1 MVELSNLEF
10 HRILHHA
17 DAKSDRICQSS
28 LYSVILVEY
37 FDKSIYSVS
46 IFMRPFRSL
55 LNSLISNLSADIS
68 RLQSSA
74 MATPKTS
81 LSTSR
86 PPSTPP
92 ATLSSYA
99 NKGLSHPSH
108 LDPLTGAQKQL
119 CKVKPLAI
127 KVNDDLYGTVP
138 AFLHVPHN
146 YNYRRE
152 QAEGREKMAAILLS
166 GAGGGVVGPSSMYL
180 SMADKLASLN
190 TGIPVMRL
198 DYRYP
203 ARNKYCVADVLAA
216 MNYLETGYGLSRF
229 VLVGWSFGGAP
240 VFTLGGSDE
249 RVVGCA
255 TVASQT
261 ADTDGIR
268 SVAPRPVLLM
278 HGTGDKTLRYSC
290 SRRLYD
296 EYGTKGERELK
307 LFEGDDHALTTNAGE
322 AGTRLCG
329 FVMKCAGVEMGGAEQ
344 DLLREELIGGEDR
357 VALMKEGGDLKG
369 GENVE

>member
-1 MVELSNLEF
+1 
-10 HRILHHA
+10 
-17 DAKSDRICQSS
+17 
-28 LYSVILVEY
+28 
-37 FDKSIYSVS
+37 
-46 IFMRPFRSL
+46 
-55 LNSLISNLSADIS
+55 
-68 RLQSSA
+68 

-92 ATLSSYA
+92 ASLSSYS
-99 NKGLSHPSH
+99 NRGLSHPSN
-108 LDPLTGAQKQL
+108 LDPLTGAQKQI
-119 CKVKPLAI
+119 CKVKPLTI

-138 AFLHVPHN
+138 AFLHIPQD
-146 YNYRRE
+146 YRRE
-152 QAEGREKMAAILLS
+152 QAEGSEKTAAILLS

-190 TGIPVMRL
+190 KAIPVMRL

-216 MNYLETGYGLSRF
+216 MKYLETGYGLSRF

-240 VFTLGGSDE
+240 VYTLGGSDE

-261 ADTDGIR
+261 ADTDGIQ

-290 SRRLYD
+290 SQRLYD
-296 EYGTKGERELK
+296 EYGTEGERELK
-307 LFEGDDHALTTNAGE
+307 LFEGDDHALTRNARE
-322 AGTRLCG
+322 AETKLCE
-329 FVMKCAGVEMGGAEQ
+329 FVMKCAGVEIGGAEQ
-344 DLLREELIGGEDR
+344 DMLREELIGVEDR

-369 GENVE
+369 GEKVE